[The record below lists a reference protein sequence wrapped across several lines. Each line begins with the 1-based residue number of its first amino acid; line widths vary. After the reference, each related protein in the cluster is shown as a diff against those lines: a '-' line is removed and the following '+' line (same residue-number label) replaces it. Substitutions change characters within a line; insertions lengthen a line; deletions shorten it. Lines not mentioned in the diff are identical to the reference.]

1 MSSLSPDERGL
12 SRQDLQ
18 SLAAATALSGD
29 STADSND
36 HVVEVA
42 RQILEM
48 DFGYVSEFRGD
59 EMILRATAG
68 DGPSFDM
75 HKGDGYPLDG
85 SYDQRMVA
93 KTIPSVVSDTSANDE
108 LRDLAITKLAAI
120 GAYIGVPIYLK
131 DGKLYGTF
139 VTIAH
144 APQPDLD
151 DRHVQLLALLSHIV
165 ASGIE
170 LQRLERDNERLRAQ
184 IGRMTEELDE
194 AEEDRRMSRI
204 LTSGEFQTLPHGTIP
219 RP

>member
-18 SLAAATALSGD
+18 SLAAVTALTSE

-36 HVVEVA
+36 HVLEVA

-48 DFGYVSEFRGD
+48 DFGYVAEFRGD

-68 DGPSFDM
+68 DGASFDM
-75 HKGDGYPLDG
+75 SKGDGYPLDG

-93 KTIPSVVSDTSANDE
+93 ERIPNVVSDTSANDE
-108 LRDLAITKLAAI
+108 LRDLAVTKLAAI
-120 GAYIGVPIYLK
+120 GAYIGVAIYLK

-139 VTIAH
+139 VTVAH
-144 APQPDLD
+144 AAQPDLD

-165 ASGIE
+165 ASGMEI
-170 LQRLERDNERLRAQ
+170 QRLEKDNARLRGQ

-204 LTSGEFQTLPHGTIP
+204 LTSGEFQAIPRSTLPP
-219 RP
+219 K